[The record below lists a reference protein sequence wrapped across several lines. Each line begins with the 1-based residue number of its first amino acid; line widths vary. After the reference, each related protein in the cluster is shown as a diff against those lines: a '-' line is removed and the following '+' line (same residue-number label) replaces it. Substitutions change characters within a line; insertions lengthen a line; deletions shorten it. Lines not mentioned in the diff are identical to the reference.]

1 MLCVELHILCS
12 ELLNSFCLGYSI
24 FLFQMCFMLVIYFQN
39 NSCIPFL
46 LVAINCGKEKNVKL
60 LSRGKERLF
69 KSQKKKKKTNKEANQ
84 CQGCSNAP
92 LVISCST
99 CWVSSSTTQESWER
113 EMSYEVRVWG
123 LEFYQRCRSPHLIQS
138 FHFTGRKEM
147 KLREEKNDLPKSHS

>member
-12 ELLNSFCLGYSI
+12 ELLNSFCLGYSF

-69 KSQKKKKKTNKEANQ
+69 KSQKKKKKKTRRQISARDAQ
-84 CQGCSNAP
+84 MHLWLFLAPHAGCHLLP
-92 LVISCST
+92 LKSLGRERCLMRLECGVL
-99 CWVSSSTTQESWER
+99 SSIR
-113 EMSYEVRVWG
+113 DVGV
-123 LEFYQRCRSPHLIQS
+123 LI
-138 FHFTGRKEM
+138 
-147 KLREEKNDLPKSHS
+147 